1 MTPAA
6 TQAGVPGMI
15 DGYRY
20 TVSLRIWH
28 PHAHPQRFTDALGL
42 SPDGVDVAG
51 QPRVRKG
58 RTLPTIAKTS
68 YWYRDLGHDPALDVA
83 AFLEARAH
91 ELSPHRALFEAIAA
105 EGGRAE
111 FFIGLFA
118 ERFNCGFDLSP
129 ALQHACADLRLS
141 LGFDVYGYRDED
153 ESDAAPAR
161 DAAVVAGAGADGGVS
176 P

>member
-20 TVSLRIWH
+20 TVSLRIRH

-42 SPDGVDVAG
+42 PPDGVDVAG

-58 RTLPTIAKTS
+58 RTLPAIAKTA
-68 YWYRDLGHDPALDVA
+68 YWYHVMGHDPALDVA
-83 AFLEARAH
+83 AFLEARVRD
-91 ELSPHRALFEAIAA
+91 LSPHRALFEAIAA

-129 ALQHACADLRLS
+129 ALQRACADLRLS

-153 ESDAAPAR
+153 ENDAAPAR
-161 DAAVVAGAGADGGVS
+161 DAAVVADACADGEAS